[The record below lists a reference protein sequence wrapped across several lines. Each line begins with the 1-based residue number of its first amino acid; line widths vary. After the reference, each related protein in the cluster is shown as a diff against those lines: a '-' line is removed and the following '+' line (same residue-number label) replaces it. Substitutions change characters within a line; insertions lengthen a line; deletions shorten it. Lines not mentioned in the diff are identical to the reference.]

1 MKIKEKKILVTGGAG
16 FIGSHLC
23 ERLLK
28 EGAEVIVLDNFCTG
42 RPENLKNLKN
52 SIKIITGDVIDAKKV
67 ETAVRGVDAIIHQ
80 AFPYGKSGM
89 DLENLY
95 AEEGVMGTFN
105 ILRSAVKNNVKKVV
119 FASSVAVYGIQK
131 YLPIDENHP
140 LEPFLPYGATKLAGE
155 LYCSTFSKLYGLDT
169 ISLRYFYIYG
179 PRYSSFDHSAM
190 INFIDR
196 AIHKKPLLIY
206 GDGSQ
211 VRDYTYIDDA
221 ITGTILALKK
231 DKASGEVYNI
241 SSGKKVSILD
251 LAKRIKKAS
260 GEDLEI
266 RLAGNKEYK
275 YVKNCPIPVGM
286 TDKINDQWFDQR
298 NYSADLTKVKKD
310 LGYTPKIDLETGINK
325 TMSWLKS

>member
-1 MKIKEKKILVTGGAG
+1 MTGGAG

-42 RPENLKNLKN
+42 KPANLKSLKN
-52 SIKIITGDVIDAKKV
+52 SIKIITGDIIDARKV
-67 ETAVRGVDAIIHQ
+67 EAAVKGSDAIIHE
-80 AFPYGKSGM
+80 AFPYGRSGM

-105 ILRSAVKNNVKKVV
+105 ILRSAVRHNVKKVV

-131 YLPIDENHP
+131 YLPIDEKHP

-190 INFIDR
+190 VNFINR

-221 ITGTILALKK
+221 IDGTILALKK
-231 DKASGEVYNI
+231 DKAAGEVYNI
-241 SSGKKVSILD
+241 SSGRKISILD
-251 LAKRIKKAS
+251 LAQRIKKVS
-260 GEDLEI
+260 GNDLEI

-275 YVKNCPIPVGM
+275 YVRNCPIPVGM
-286 TDKINDQWFDQR
+286 TDKINGQWLDQR
-298 NYSADLTKVKKD
+298 NYSADLNKAIKD
-310 LGYTPKIDLETGINK
+310 LGFSPKVDLEAGIKK
-325 TMSWLKS
+325 TMAWLNY